1 MSLIK
6 VAKSI
11 DENEETF
18 YSEDQRELFKEDVIT
33 KNGLEIYGT
42 IKKLL
47 FINEIDGFSVY
58 IAKSDNK
65 DIIIRTNST
74 TIFQQGTPIKA
85 IGEWVE
91 YKDKKQFQALGI
103 FEQMPNNL
111 EGILLWMKKNKN
123 QLPGIG
129 EKTFL
134 SLSNFFGNELV
145 EHMSNIDILSQVIPR
160 VKAELIADAWKS
172 KTNIMLFEMELRNS
186 DIKPNQIVKIIDFYK
201 NDDDKNDDDND
212 GEKDFSDEK
221 LNVIYETIKK
231 NPWKLMEVEGVG
243 FSSCDNIARR
253 YNLDMSC
260 KNRIQAGIMSI
271 INGFAQKAGD
281 CGIEP
286 TTLLDK
292 SISLLTLTHEQIEPV
307 YNALFEENALR
318 YIKDVNLIYPENL
331 YQAEQ
336 SIVKNISRIMNTWFY
351 RNKNDVINEIERA
364 EKELGVKLD
373 RDGGQLEAAILAL
386 SSPICIIT
394 GGPGTGKSTT
404 QNVIVR
410 VLELR
415 GKTVSLTAFMGKAA
429 KRLGEVTGKE
439 NTSTIH
445 RLLKS
450 IPNKGFIY
458 NEKKKLKSN
467 VIIIDEFSTVDLLL
481 TAALFK
487 AIEDGSQI
495 IIVGDVNQLPS
506 VTPGQVL
513 RDMIDSKA
521 IPVAYLTKIHR
532 QVNGSEIST
541 ATTRINKGEFPIKPN
556 EKLNGFSFIETPD
569 QSIKNILCSTIRDK
583 IAMNGYDPV
592 EDVQILMGYK
602 VGQLGT
608 SKINDFIKSILNPHE
623 DNPDSVEINERY
635 FSKKDRVMQLKND
648 KENKVFNGEVDYI
661 TDVHDS
667 ENNAEKYFT
676 VGFEEKNVQYFYK
689 NLDNISLSYAGTI
702 HKSQGSEYPFII
714 IIVPQSHSNM
724 LTRNLL
730 YTAVSRGKMDVV
742 IIGNKNA
749 IQTAISKNDI
759 GRKTA
764 LKTLLYN
771 MNIKKNNSQEIQNIS
786 NSPRV

>member
-6 VAKSI
+6 IVKTNEIEEENIYS
-11 DENEETF
+11 DEDNIF
-18 YSEDQRELFKEDVIT
+18 FREDVVT
-33 KNGLEIYGT
+33 KNGLEILGT

-47 FINEIDGFSVY
+47 FTNEIDGFSVY
-58 IAKSDNK
+58 IATVDNT
-65 DIIIRTNST
+65 DTIIRTNST
-74 TIFQQGTPIKA
+74 TIFQHGTPIKA

-91 YKDKKQFQALGI
+91 YKNKKQFQALGI
-103 FEQMPNNL
+103 FEQMPTNL

-123 QLPGIG
+123 RLPGIG

-134 SLSNFFGNELV
+134 SLSDFFG
-145 EHMSNIDILSQVIPR
+145 SNLIENMNNAENLSKIIPR
-160 VKAELIADAWKS
+160 AKAELISEAWKS

-201 NDDDKNDDDND
+201 DDTEEDEE
-212 GEKDFSDEK
+212 EKDFSDDK
-221 LNVIYETIKK
+221 LNKIYDTIKS
-231 NPWKLMEVEGVG
+231 NPWILMEVDGVG
-243 FSSCDNIARR
+243 FASCDNIARR

-260 KNRIQAGIMSI
+260 QERIKAGIMSI

-286 TTLLDK
+286 KLLLEKSTSLLALDK
-292 SISLLTLTHEQIEPV
+292 EQIDTC
-307 YNALFEENALR
+307 YNKLFKENELR
-318 YIKDVNLIYPENL
+318 YIEEVNLIYPENL
-331 YQAEQ
+331 YKAEQ
-336 SIVKNISRIMNTWFY
+336 SIVKNITRIMNAWTY
-351 RNKNDVINEIERA
+351 QDREDVVNEIEKA

-386 SSPICIIT
+386 SSPISIIT

-415 GKTVSLTAFMGKAA
+415 GKNVSLTAFMGKAA

-450 IPNKGFIY
+450 IPTKGFIY
-458 NEKKKLKSN
+458 NENKKLKSD
-467 VIIIDEFSTVDLLL
+467 VIIVDEFSTVDLML
-481 TAALFK
+481 TSALFK
-487 AIEDGSQI
+487 AIESGSQI
-495 IIVGDVNQLPS
+495 ILVGDVNQLPS

-513 RDMIDSKA
+513 KDMIDSKA

-532 QVNGSEIST
+532 QVHGSEIST

-569 QSIKNILCSTIRDK
+569 RSIKNTLCSVIRDK

-602 VGQLGT
+602 VGELGT
-608 SKINDFIKSILNPHE
+608 SRINDFIKSILNPHE
-623 DNPDSVEINERY
+623 DNIHSIEINERY

-648 KENKVFNGEVDYI
+648 NTNKVFNGEVDYI
-661 TDVHDS
+661 TDVHNSD
-667 ENNAEKYFT
+667 NNAEKYFV
-676 VGFEEKNVQYFYK
+676 VGFDDKNVQYFNK
-689 NLDNISLSYAGTI
+689 NIDNISLSYAGTI
-702 HKSQGSEYPFII
+702 HKSQGSEYPFIVI
-714 IIVPQSHSNM
+714 VVPQSHSNM

-742 IIGNKNA
+742 IIGNKDA
-749 IQTAISKNDI
+749 IQKAIQKNDI

-764 LKTLLYN
+764 LKTLLSN
-771 MNIKKNNSQEIQNIS
+771 MKIIKKYNNTEKEEKNGIQLTL
-786 NSPRV
+786 